1 MKYSKFFFA
10 AGLLA
15 LATAC
20 TNDTED
26 VENSAKLPIRLS
38 YTTLQAVDTRATAS
52 QNLNDDYIESGKDVK
67 VAIATVTNS
76 SSYTQYIFT
85 TGANGVL
92 NIPAENPPYY
102 PLDGTNINIRAI
114 YPADA
119 ANGSHTVLADQSSD
133 DNYAASDLMLATP
146 VNNKAKTA
154 EAVELTFAHKMAK
167 IKVDV
172 TPGTAVKQIN
182 SITLK
187 QVKPTVNLDFFAGTV
202 DAASGDATDI
212 IIAKEEA
219 TDGMKIQGAA
229 VFPAQTLTGNLLEI
243 GVTMADNST
252 GTATYTVDSK
262 AFDANNVYTL
272 DITVNGPEVNAST
285 AITNWANNGSV
296 TVFPSK
302 SLQFS
307 YGGTFFNMIYV
318 QGGDYNTLGGVDVT
332 GTLTDYFI
340 GETEV
345 TNLLWHHIMG
355 AWSSAGLD
363 FDKSMYPA
371 CDVSWNAICG
381 ENGFLAKLNEKLA
394 GQLPAGMTFKL
405 PTEAQWEYAARDG
418 GKSNS
423 PYAGAAAEGS
433 LRFYAWYTAN
443 GGGALHPVASL
454 APNGLGLYDM
464 GGNLWE
470 ACQDWSADIPENA
483 DLGIDFVNDTQGN
496 STNRVNRG
504 GSVYNNAGD
513 CTVSNRGSNSS
524 GDGFG
529 WLGFR
534 LVLQ

>member
-38 YTTLQAVDTRATAS
+38 YTTLQAVDTRAAAS
-52 QNLNDDYIESGKDVK
+52 QNLNEDFIESGKDVK

-85 TGANGVL
+85 TGASGVL

-154 EAVELTFAHKMAK
+154 EAVALTFAHKMAK

-187 QVKPTVNLDFFAGTV
+187 QVKPTVNLDFLAGTV
-202 DAASGDATDI
+202 DAATGDATDI

-219 TDGMKIQGAA
+219 TDGKKIQGAA
-229 VFPAQTLTGNLLEI
+229 VFPAQTLTGALLEI

-262 AFDANNVYTL
+262 DFAANNVYTL

-285 AITNWANNGSV
+285 AITNWADNGSV
-296 TVFPSK
+296 TINPTQVLTFNV
-302 SLQFS
+302 
-307 YGGTFFNMIYV
+307 GGAIFNMISV
-318 QGGDYNTLGGVDVT
+318 KGGDYNTLGGVDVT
-332 GTLTDYFI
+332 GSLSDYYI
-340 GETEV
+340 GQTEV
-345 TNLLWHHIMG
+345 TQALWKAVMG
-355 AWSSAGLD
+355 TLPQ
-363 FDKSMYPA
+363 SMSGDGDLFPVNKVTLE
-371 CDVSWNAICG
+371 DICTAST
-381 ENGFLAKLNEKLA
+381 GFLALLNAAVADQK
-394 GQLPAGMTFKL
+394 PAGMNFKL
-405 PTEAQWEYAARDG
+405 PTEAQWEYAARG
-418 GKSNS
+418 GVNKSNYT
-423 PYAGAAAEGS
+423 YAGSNTIGDV
-433 LRFYAWYTAN
+433 AWYLGNSENSA
-443 GGGALHPVASL
+443 HPVGL
-454 APNGLGLYDM
+454 KTPNALGLYDM
-464 GGNLWE
+464 SGNVWE
-470 ACQDWSADIPENA
+470 WCADKWKDIEDGEN
-483 DLGIDFVNDTQGN
+483 LGLDYAGPKESEYEEDGTG
-496 STNRVNRG
+496 RG
-504 GSVYNNAGD
+504 GSWIYDETNQE
-513 CTVSNRGSNSS
+513 VSARFHYQKTLCS
-524 GDGFG
+524 DKI
-529 WLGFR
+529 GFR

>member
-52 QNLNDDYIESGKDVK
+52 QNLNEDFIESGKDVK

-85 TGANGVL
+85 TGASGVL

-114 YPADA
+114 YPANA

-202 DAASGDATDI
+202 DAATGDATDI

-262 AFDANNVYTL
+262 AFAANNVYTL

-285 AITNWANNGSV
+285 AITNWADNGSV

-318 QGGDYNTLGGVDVT
+318 QGGSYETLRGVNVT

-345 TNLLWHHIMG
+345 NNLLWHHIMG
-355 AWSSAGLD
+355 SWSQQGLD

-371 CDVSWNAICG
+371 AYVTWNDICG

-423 PYAGAAAEGS
+423 PYAGTANEGS
-433 LRFYAWYTAN
+433 LRFYAWYSAN
-443 GGGALHPVASL
+443 SNGATHPVASL

-464 GGNLWE
+464 SGNVWE
-470 ACQDWSADIPENA
+470 WCQDWRADIAENA
-483 DLGIDFVNDTQGN
+483 NLGSNYAGPDNG
-496 STNRVNRG
+496 SNRILRG
-504 GSVYNNAGD
+504 GSWYTGTDDVRVFSHD
-513 CTVSNRGSNSS
+513 SLTPSISHDDRG
-524 GDGFG
+524 
-529 WLGFR
+529 LR

>member
-38 YTTLQAVDTRATAS
+38 YTTLQAVDTRAAAS
-52 QNLNDDYIESGKDVK
+52 QNLNEDFIESGKDVK

-85 TGANGVL
+85 TGASGVL

-154 EAVELTFAHKMAK
+154 EAVALTFAHKMAK

-202 DAASGDATDI
+202 GEASGDATDI

-219 TDGMKIQGAA
+219 TDGKKIQGAA
-229 VFPAQTLTGNLLEI
+229 VFPAQTLTGALLEI

-262 AFDANNVYTL
+262 AFAANNVYTL

-285 AITNWANNGSV
+285 AITNWADNGSV

-318 QGGDYNTLGGVDVT
+318 QGGSYETLRGVNVT

-345 TNLLWHHIMG
+345 TQALWKAVMG
-355 AWSSAGLD
+355 SV
-363 FDKSMYPA
+363 PA
-371 CDVSWNAICG
+371 EQTFTSGQAPVSKVSWDDICTAST
-381 ENGFLAKLNEKLA
+381 GFLAQLNEKLA
-394 GQLPAGMTFKL
+394 SQLPAGMTFKL
-405 PTEAQWEYAARDG
+405 PSEAQWEYAARG
-418 GKSNS
+418 GVNKSGYT
-423 PYAGAAAEGS
+423 YAGSNTIGDVS
-433 LRFYAWYTAN
+433 WYN
-443 GGGALHPVASL
+443 GNADSKVHAVGSL
-454 APNGLGLYDM
+454 APNALGLYDM
-464 GGNLWE
+464 SGNVWE
-470 ACQDWSADIPENA
+470 WCQDWRADIAENA
-483 DLGIDFVNDTQGN
+483 NLGSNYAGPDNG
-496 STNRVNRG
+496 SNRILRG
-504 GSVYNNAGD
+504 GSWYTGTDGVRVFSHD
-513 CTVSNRGSNSS
+513 SLTPSISHDDRG
-524 GDGFG
+524 
-529 WLGFR
+529 LR

>member
-20 TNDTED
+20 TNETEEL
-26 VENSAKLPIRLS
+26 ENSAKLPIRLS
-38 YTTLQAVDTRATAS
+38 YTTLQAVDTRAAAS
-52 QNLNDDYIESGKDVK
+52 QNLNEDFIESGKDVK

-85 TGANGVL
+85 TGASGVL

-154 EAVELTFAHKMAK
+154 EAVALTFAHKMAK

-187 QVKPTVNLDFFAGTV
+187 QVKPTVNLDFLAGTV
-202 DAASGDATDI
+202 DAATGDATDI

-219 TDGMKIQGAA
+219 TDGKKIQGAA

-262 AFDANNVYTL
+262 DFAANNVYTL

-285 AITNWANNGSV
+285 AITNWADNGSV

-302 SLQFS
+302 SLQFNL
-307 YGGTFFNMIYV
+307 GGTFFNMIYV
-318 QGGDYNTLGGVDVT
+318 QGGDYNTLGGVNVT

-345 TNLLWHHIMG
+345 TQALWNAVMG
-355 AWSSAGLD
+355 SV
-363 FDKSMYPA
+363 PA
-371 CDVSWNAICG
+371 NQSFTSGQAPVAQVSWNDICTAST
-381 ENGFLAKLNEKLA
+381 GFLALLNA
-394 GQLPAGMTFKL
+394 AVADQLPAGMTFKL
-405 PTEAQWEYAARDG
+405 PTEAQWEYAARG
-418 GKSNS
+418 GVNKSDYT
-423 PYAGAAAEGS
+423 YAGSNTIGDV
-433 LRFYAWYTAN
+433 AWYTDNSDSKAHAV
-443 GGGALHPVASL
+443 GSL
-454 APNGLGLYDM
+454 APNALGLYDM
-464 GGNLWE
+464 SGNVWE
-470 ACQDWSADIPENA
+470 WCQDWHDDIAENA
-483 DLGIDFVNDTQGN
+483 NLGSNYAGPDNGSGHVRRSGCMTDLE
-496 STNRVNRG
+496 S
-504 GSVYNNAGD
+504 
-513 CTVSNRGSNSS
+513 CTVSSRDYRVPSFRAFTAG
-524 GDGFG
+524 
-529 WLGFR
+529 LR

>member
-1 MKYSKFFFA
+1 MKYSKIFFA

-20 TNDTED
+20 TNETEEL
-26 VENSAKLPIRLS
+26 ENSAKLPIRLS
-38 YTTLQAVDTRATAS
+38 YTTLQAVDTRATAG
-52 QNLNDDYIESGKDVK
+52 QNLNEDFIESGKDVK
-67 VAIATVTNS
+67 VAIAAVTNS

-85 TGANGVL
+85 TGASGVL

-119 ANGSHTVLADQSSD
+119 ANGTHTVLADQSSD

-187 QVKPTVNLDFFAGTV
+187 QVKPTVNLDFLAGTV

-219 TDGMKIQGAA
+219 TDGKKIQGAA
-229 VFPAQTLTGNLLEI
+229 VFPAQTLTGALLEI

-262 AFDANNVYTL
+262 AFAANNVYTL

-285 AITNWANNGSV
+285 AITNWADNGSV

-307 YGGTFFNMIYV
+307 YAGTFFNMVYV
-318 QGGDYNTLGGVDVT
+318 QGGSYETLRGVNVT

-340 GETEV
+340 GETVV
-345 TNLLWHHIMG
+345 TNKLWLHIMG
-355 AWSSAGLD
+355 SWSQQGVD
-363 FDKSMYPA
+363 FDKAMYPTA
-371 CDVSWNAICG
+371 YVTWNDICG
-381 ENGFLAKLNEKLA
+381 ENGFLDKLNEKLA
-394 GQLPAGMTFKL
+394 SQLPAGMSFKL
-405 PTEAQWEYAARDG
+405 PTEAQWEYAARG
-418 GKSNS
+418 GVAKSTATYPGTDN
-423 PYAGAAAEGS
+423 END
-433 LRFYAWYTAN
+433 LRFYAWYQDNAN
-443 GGGALHPVASL
+443 GATHPVAGL

-464 GGNLWE
+464 AGNVWE
-470 ACQDWSADIPENA
+470 WCQDWHADIAEDAN
-483 DLGIDFVNDTQGN
+483 LGSNYAGPDNGY
-496 STNRVNRG
+496 NRVMRG
-504 GSVYNNAGD
+504 GSWYTERTNCAVSD
-513 CTVSNRGSNSS
+513 CGSLDPSIS
-524 GDGFG
+524 YDDR
-529 WLGFR
+529 GFR